1 VGKFDLMSI
10 SARLFVVLAIMS
22 AALAAI
28 MASGWISL
36 ASNQASFGSVY
47 ADRVVPL
54 RQLKVVADR
63 YAVNIVDTAHKT
75 RDGAVAAAE
84 AAKLVEAAQRDIRQ
98 NWDAY
103 IGTYLTAEEK
113 RLVAEAQ
120 NAMRGAD
127 TAVARLLPILR
138 ANDFEALKAFA
149 AKELYPAIDPV
160 SEKIGALTDLQIAEA
175 ERGFKEAEVTYGR
188 AIMLFS
194 VLVAVGLAAI
204 GVAGYTVVSGVTR
217 PIAGMTAA
225 MARLANRD
233 WTTEV
238 PALGRK
244 DEIGAM
250 AKAVSVFKENGI
262 ANDRMQEEQRKE
274 QETKA
279 RRAEAL
285 AAAVGD
291 FEKAASSIV
300 KTVSSAS
307 TELQSAAQS
316 LSSTAEEG
324 SRQATA
330 VAAASEQ
337 ASSNV
342 QTVAT
347 AGEELSSSIAEIG
360 RQVTQSTR
368 IAGHAVEQ
376 AEKTD
381 AKIQGLADAA
391 VKIGE
396 VVNLINDI
404 AAQTNLLALNA
415 TIEAARAGEAGKGF
429 AVVASEVK
437 SLANQTAR
445 ATEEIGQQIS
455 GIQGATKESVEAIK
469 VIGKTIAEVNEIAT
483 TIASAV
489 EEQGAATQ
497 EIARNVQ
504 QAARGTQEVSSNIAG
519 VTQAAGETGAAASQ
533 VLGASKELA
542 QQSEMLRQQVETF
555 LARVRA
561 A

>member
-1 VGKFDLMSI
+1 VSIRLRLFIVLALMS
-10 SARLFVVLAIMS
+10 AVLAS
-22 AALAAI
+22 I

-36 ASNQASFGSVY
+36 ASNQSSFGSVY

-54 RQLKVVADR
+54 RQLKVVADS

-75 RDGAVAAAE
+75 RDGAVTVGE
-84 AAKLVEAAQRDIRQ
+84 ATKLVETAQSDIRK

-103 IGTYLTAEEK
+103 VGTYLTAEEK
-113 RLVAEAQ
+113 RLANDAQ
-120 NAMRGAD
+120 TAMRAAD
-127 TAVARLLPILR
+127 GVVARLLSMLR
-138 ANDFEALKAFA
+138 ANDLEPLKSFA
-149 AKELYPAIDPV
+149 AKELYPAVDPV
-160 SEKIGALTDLQIAEA
+160 SEKIGALVDLQIAEA
-175 ERGFKEAEVTYGR
+175 ERGFKAADVTYGH
-188 AIMLFS
+188 AVLLFS

-204 GVAGYTVVSGVTR
+204 GFAAYTVICGVTR

-225 MARLANRD
+225 MTRLASRD

-238 PALGRK
+238 PALGSK

-262 ANDRMQEEQRKE
+262 AGDRLQEEQRQE
-274 QETKA
+274 QEVKA

-285 AAAVGD
+285 AAAVAD

-307 TELQSAAQS
+307 TELQSSAQS
-316 LSSTAEEG
+316 LSATAEEG

-347 AGEELSSSIAEIG
+347 AGEELSSSIAEIS
-360 RQVTQSTR
+360 RQVSQSTR

-376 AEKTD
+376 AGKTD
-381 AKIQGLADAA
+381 SKVQSLADAA

-396 VVNLINDI
+396 VVSLINDI

-437 SLANQTAR
+437 SLANQTAK

-455 GIQGATKESVEAIK
+455 GIQDATKESVEAIK

-483 TIASAV
+483 TIAAAV

-504 QAARGTQEVSSNIAG
+504 QAAKGTQEVSANIAG
-519 VTQAAGETGAAASQ
+519 VTQAAGETGAAATQ
-533 VLGASKELA
+533 VLSASKELA
-542 QQSEMLRQQVETF
+542 QQSEMLRQQVDTF

>member
-1 VGKFDLMSI
+1 MSI
-10 SARLFVVLAIMS
+10 RARLFVVLAALS
-22 AALAAI
+22 AVLASI

-36 ASNQASFGSVY
+36 ASNQSSFGSVY
-47 ADRVVPL
+47 SDRVVPL
-54 RQLKVVADR
+54 RQLKVVADS
-63 YAVNIVDTAHKT
+63 YAVNIVDTVHKT
-75 RDGAVAAAE
+75 RDGAVAAAQ
-84 AAKLVEAAQRDIRQ
+84 AVTLVETAQRDIRK
-98 NWDAY
+98 NWEAY
-103 IGTYLTAEEK
+103 TGTYLTADEK
-113 RLVAEAQ
+113 RLMTEAQ

-127 TAVARLLPILR
+127 AAVTRLLSVLR
-138 ANDFEALKAFA
+138 ANDLEALKDFA
-149 AKELYPAIDPV
+149 AKEMYPALDPV
-160 SEKIGALTDLQIAEA
+160 SEKIGALVDLQIAEA
-175 ERGFKEAEVTYGR
+175 ERSFKDAEVTYGR
-188 AIMLFS
+188 AVLLFS
-194 VLVAVGLAAI
+194 VLVAVGLGAI
-204 GVAGYTVVSGVTR
+204 GFAGYTVVWRVTR

-225 MARLANRD
+225 MARLADRD

-238 PALGRK
+238 PGLGSR

-250 AKAVSVFKENGI
+250 AKAVGIFKENGI
-262 ANDRMQEEQRKE
+262 ANDRMQEEQRKD

-285 AAAVGD
+285 AAAVAD
-291 FEKAASSIV
+291 FEKAAGSIV

-316 LSSTAEEG
+316 LSATAEEG

-347 AGEELSSSIAEIG
+347 AGEELSSSITEIG
-360 RQVTQSTR
+360 RQVTQSTK

-381 AKIQGLADAA
+381 AKVQSLADAA

-396 VVNLINDI
+396 VVSLINDI

-437 SLANQTAR
+437 SLANQTAK
-445 ATEEIGQQIS
+445 ATEEIGQQIA

-504 QAARGTQEVSSNIAG
+504 QAAKGTQEVSSNIAG

-542 QQSEMLRQQVETF
+542 QQSEVLRQQVDTF